1 MSSMD
6 ADPADARPGDP
17 QTAGRKG
24 PPASFWIRELPFS
37 LVLILT
43 LLGVA
48 YTSLLQQPIMG
59 YWELLAPVIG
69 VVCVGSGWS
78 SANDKNAR
86 LQLILTQALHWAAFL
101 LVMNVILLPSV
112 QRILNASATG
122 LAVLMLLALGT
133 FTAGVH
139 VLSWQVCL
147 LGIIMAL
154 CVPAAAWIEASALII
169 VLIAAAAL
177 GIGVVLWWHWH
188 ERRKAGLRVGF

>member
-6 ADPADARPGDP
+6 GDSRDTQLGDP
-17 QTAGRKG
+17 QTGVRSG
-24 PPASFWIRELPFS
+24 PHVSFWIRELPFS

-48 YTSLLQQPIMG
+48 YTSFLKQPIRG
-59 YWELLAPVIG
+59 YWDPLAPVIG
-69 VVCVGSGWS
+69 LVCIGSGWS

-86 LQLILTQALHWAAFL
+86 LQLICTQALHWAAFL
-101 LVMNVILLPSV
+101 LVMSMILLPNV
-112 QRILNASATG
+112 QTVLNASATG

-147 LGIIMAL
+147 LGIIMAF

-169 VLIAAAAL
+169 VLISVAAL
-177 GIGVVLWWHWH
+177 GIGAVLWWHWH
-188 ERRKAGLRVGF
+188 ENRAQKA

>member
-1 MSSMD
+1 MSRMG
-6 ADPADARPGDP
+6 ADSNARSGDP
-17 QTAGRKG
+17 QTALRNG
-24 PPASFWIRELPFS
+24 PHLSFWIRELPFS

-48 YTSLLQQPIMG
+48 YTSFLKQPIMG

-69 VVCVGSGWS
+69 LVCVGSGWS
-78 SANDKNAR
+78 SANDKDAR
-86 LQLILTQALHWAAFL
+86 LQLICTQALHWAAFL
-101 LVMNVILLPSV
+101 LVMSMILLPNV

-169 VLIAAAAL
+169 VLISVAVL
-177 GIGVVLWWHWH
+177 GIGVVLWWYWH
-188 ERRKAGLRVGF
+188 ESRAQKA